1 MEEDSKTLRQEEVKD
16 LLDLVEKYRKER
28 EQKLGELPFFYNI
41 LEEVRVNENAHT
53 RLLMHLLEYE
63 PARLH
68 FFNYF
73 EPKYKGFNPP
83 NISNPEITAEK
94 HRIDG
99 LIQDGKYA
107 IIFENKICG
116 AVEQKEQLGRYIEK
130 CESLDYKKAQIY
142 ILYLFDRAG
151 QEPSEQTWGKCNPK
165 DFKGRYLVLSY
176 KDDIIPWL
184 KDYLPTIGN
193 EPKDKADIEG
203 EPKTE
208 LLRSGVC
215 QYLDYLQKQ
224 FTNDKCSPMEK
235 ALLNYLKTQLYK
247 EEKAVDEEKSME
259 EEKAMESLK
268 NKLKDIDELR
278 AGVEQL
284 LWYAYIDTWNKEL
297 KSTNTF
303 SVINRDTEI
312 GQLYPQVGRSYK
324 PEEGISFDA
333 LIEFDIQR
341 GKVCVGLWKS
351 MDDKDKFKDDKDKL
365 WKVFGSKME
374 ELGIKRGIQSSPWLC
389 WRYVDP
395 DEAMT
400 KFNELVAA
408 LEEELGAKPVPAESA
423 EK

>member
-1 MEEDSKTLRQEEVKD
+1 MEVSSETLTQEEAKR
-16 LLDLVEKYRKER
+16 LLDLAKSYNEER
-28 EQKLGELPFFYNI
+28 EQKLSELPFFYNI

-53 RLLMHLLEYE
+53 RLLMRLLEYE
-63 PARLH
+63 EARTH
-68 FFNYF
+68 FFNYLK
-73 EPKYKGFNPP
+73 PKYKGFNPP
-83 NISNPEITAEK
+83 DISNPEITVEK

-130 CESLDYKKAQIY
+130 CESLGYKKAQIY

-151 QEPSEQTWGKCNPK
+151 QEPSEQTWGKYKPK

-184 KDYLPTIGN
+184 EDYLPTIGN

-203 EPKTE
+203 EPKDKTTE

-224 FTNDKCSPMEK
+224 FTKDKCSPMEK

-247 EEKAVDEEKSME
+247 EEKAVE

-268 NKLKDIDELR
+268 NKLKVIDELR

-284 LWYAYIDTWNKEL
+284 LWYAYIDTWYRKL
-297 KSTNTF
+297 KSPNAF
-303 SVINRDTEI
+303 LVINRDTGI
-312 GQLYPQVGRSYK
+312 GQLYPQVGRPYK
-324 PEEGISFDA
+324 LEEGVSFDA

-389 WRYVDP
+389 WCYVEP

-400 KFNELVAA
+400 KFNALVAA
-408 LEEELGAKPVPAESA
+408 LEELGATPVPAEKA
-423 EK
+423 KE

>member
-1 MEEDSKTLRQEEVKD
+1 MEEDSKALTQEEVKD

-28 EQKLGELPFFYNI
+28 EQKLAELSFFYNI

-53 RLLMHLLEYE
+53 RLLMRLLEYE
-63 PARLH
+63 EARTH
-68 FFNYF
+68 FFNYLK
-73 EPKYKGFNPP
+73 PKYKGFNPP
-83 NISNPEITAEK
+83 DISNPEITVEK

-130 CESLDYKKAQIY
+130 CESLGYKKAQIY

-184 KDYLPTIGN
+184 EDYLLTIGN

-203 EPKTE
+203 ELKDKTE
-208 LLRSGVC
+208 LFRSGVC
-215 QYLDYLQKQ
+215 QYLDYLKKQ
-224 FTNDKCSPMEK
+224 FTNDKCSPMEE

-247 EEKAVDEEKSME
+247 EEKAVEEEKS
-259 EEKAMESLK
+259 MESLK

-297 KSTNTF
+297 KSTNTS

-312 GQLYPQVGRSYK
+312 GQLYPQVGRSY
-324 PEEGISFDA
+324 ELEDGISFDA

-351 MDDKDKFKDDKDKL
+351 AGDEDKV
-365 WKVFGSKME
+365 WKMFEAKME
-374 ELGIKRGIQSSPWLC
+374 ELEIKRGAKSSPWLC

-400 KFNELVAA
+400 KFDELVEA
-408 LEEELGAKPVPAESA
+408 LKERGATPVPAGKA